1 MGANGDGEIDAT
13 EFVELTKGIKKALE
27 ETEEEE
33 GPFDSREL
41 FKMLDEDKNGK
52 LTLEEIIEGLGSG
65 EEQKIV
71 DMLKEDFPAITTHD
85 RGHDQKIVDAITTHF
100 PAADANGDG
109 EIDATEFVE
118 LTKGIKKAL
127 EESEEG
133 PFDSREL
140 FTMLDADKNG
150 KLTLEE
156 IIEGL

>member
-71 DMLKEDFPAITTHD
+71 DMLKEDFPAI
-85 RGHDQKIVDAITTHF
+85 KEMLTTHF

-118 LTKGIKKAL
+118 LTKGIMKAL
-127 EESEEG
+127 KESEE
-133 PFDSREL
+133 L
-140 FTMLDADKNG
+140 
-150 KLTLEE
+150 
-156 IIEGL
+156 